1 MANDLRTLSAL
12 ETEICGDYFSIDS
25 KHIKGYVK
33 VEKLM
38 EVLKAQGASRE
49 YGRPLVVCKSDGKFT
64 ALISASTLG
73 GNMTAFPGFM
83 KLG

>member
-25 KHIKGYVK
+25 KHIKGYKSVDA
-33 VEKLM
+33 LM
-38 EVLKAQGASRE
+38 KALKNLGASRE
-49 YGRPLVVCKSDGKFT
+49 YGRPLVVCKSDGRFT
-64 ALISASTLG
+64 ALISATTLG

-83 KLG
+83 KV